1 MRGIDPFAPMRNSG
15 LPLANATCCSR
26 PAPGNPAPGN
36 DDLRCGSLLRAE
48 GLTAHPHGGAPL
60 WHDLGF
66 ELFPGDRLGLVGASG
81 AGKTLLLRQLA
92 LLDPLPCGRI
102 LLQGLSPTTWTPPLY
117 RAQVILLSQRAVAF
131 AGSVEDNLRQ
141 ALTWASHRARRFDRE
156 RIVGWLRFL
165 GREASFL
172 ELGAEHLSGGES
184 QLLALLRA
192 LQLDPLV
199 LLLDEPT
206 ASLDAGTTGRVEEL
220 LGQWLAEGD
229 RACVLTSHDG
239 AQIERFTTRRLE
251 LTP

>member
-1 MRGIDPFAPMRNSG
+1 MRGIDAFAPMHNSG
-15 LPLANATCCSR
+15 L
-26 PAPGNPAPGN
+26 
-36 DDLRCGSLLRAE
+36 LRCGSVLRAE
-48 GLTAHPHGGAPL
+48 GLSAHPRGGAPL
-60 WHDLGF
+60 WHDLDF
-66 ELFPGDRLGLVGASG
+66 DLQPGDRLGLGGASG

-92 LLDPLPCGRI
+92 LLDPLPCGSI
-102 LLQGLSPTTWTPPLY
+102 LLQGLSPTDWTPPLY

-131 AGSVEDNLRQ
+131 DGSVEDNLRHPFN
-141 ALTWASHRARRFDRE
+141 WAAHRDRRFDRE
-156 RIVGWLRFL
+156 RIVRWLQLL

-192 LQLDPLV
+192 LQLDPLI

-206 ASLDAGTTGRVEEL
+206 ASLDAATTGRVEDL

-229 RACVLTSHDG
+229 RACLLTSHDA

>member
-1 MRGIDPFAPMRNSG
+1 MKNSG
-15 LPLANATCCSR
+15 LPLASAACWPSS
-26 PAPGNPAPGN
+26 ASANPASAHGQ
-36 DDLRCGSLLRAE
+36 LHGGSLLRAE
-48 GLTAHPHGGAPL
+48 GLSAHPHAGPPL

-66 ELFPGDRLGLVGASG
+66 ELCPGDRLGLVGASG
-81 AGKTLLLRQLA
+81 TGKTLLLRQLA
-92 LLDPLPCGRI
+92 LLDPLPCGRV
-102 LLQGLSPTTWTPPLY
+102 LLQDRSPTAWTMPLY
-117 RAQVILLSQRAVAF
+117 RAHVILLSQRAMAF
-131 AGSVEDNLRQ
+131 AGSVGDNLRH
-141 ALTWASHRARRFDRE
+141 AMDFAAHRGRRFDRE
-156 RIVGWLRFL
+156 RIVSWLRFL

-172 ELGAEHLSGGES
+172 DLGAEHLSGGES

-220 LGQWLAEGD
+220 LGQWLTQGE
-229 RACVLTSHDG
+229 RACVLTSHDA